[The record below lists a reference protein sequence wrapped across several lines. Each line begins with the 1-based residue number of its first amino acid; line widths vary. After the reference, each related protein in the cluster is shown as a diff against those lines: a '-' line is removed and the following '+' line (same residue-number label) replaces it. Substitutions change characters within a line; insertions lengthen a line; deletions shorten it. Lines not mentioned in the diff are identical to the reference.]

1 MDGAPVPIT
10 GEEEVVSLGLAR
22 RMRPMDG
29 RCAVA
34 HTGYARCG
42 SCLIARGRR

>member
-22 RMRPMDG
+22 RMRPKDG
-29 RCAVA
+29 RWRTQDMPAA
-34 HTGYARCG
+34 A
-42 SCLIARGRR
+42 AA